1 MFDLFFWIIILAVL
15 VPMGMRMYR
24 RSMQQRSQGP
34 GLPGQYPG
42 QFPNQGPDQ
51 FGNQPGSPFGSPFQG
66 RPDNRPRDGYT
77 QQDYFSGGFGV
88 PQRGGRDELPP
99 LNPPYPGQEYPNQQY
114 PGQQHPGQ
122 PGQQY
127 PGQQYPNP
135 PYPGQPYPNQPGPG
149 GAGAPSWQ
157 QGQVPYEDS
166 AEYRANPPQPQ
177 QNPASTGSP
186 SAPPLPSAPQG
197 FRARKLAE
205 LDQQYSDGQISM
217 EEYMARRNDIMNG

>member
-1 MFDLFFWIIILAVL
+1 VFDLFFWIIILAVL

-24 RSMQQRSQGP
+24 RSVQQRNQGP

-42 QFPNQGPDQ
+42 QFPNQGEGQ
-51 FGNQPGSPFGSPFQG
+51 FGNQPGSPFGGPFQG

-77 QQDYFSGGFGV
+77 QQDYFSGGLGF
-88 PQRGGRDELPP
+88 PQRGGREERPP
-99 LNPPYPGQEYPNQQY
+99 LNQPYPDQQY
-114 PGQQHPGQ
+114 PPYAQ
-122 PGQQY
+122 PG
-127 PGQQYPNP
+127 PN
-135 PYPGQPYPNQPGPG
+135 QPYPNQPYPNQTGPG

-157 QGQVPYEDS
+157 QGPVPYEDS
-166 AEYRANPPQPQ
+166 PEYRASPPQPQ
-177 QNPASTGSP
+177 QNPAPPTGP
-186 SAPPLPSAPQG
+186 APTTPPPPSAPQG

>member
-1 MFDLFFWIIILAVL
+1 VFDFFFWIIILAVL

-24 RSMQQRSQGP
+24 RSVQRRSQGP

-42 QFPNQGPDQ
+42 QFPNQGDDQ
-51 FGNQPGSPFGSPFQG
+51 FGNQPGSPFGGPFQR

-77 QQDYFSGGFGV
+77 QQDYFSGGLGF
-88 PQRGGRDELPP
+88 PQRGGREELPP
-99 LNPPYPGQEYPNQQY
+99 LNQPYPDQQNTPY
-114 PGQQHPGQ
+114 TQ
-122 PGQQY
+122 PG
-127 PGQQYPNP
+127 PN
-135 PYPGQPYPNQPGPG
+135 QPYPNQYGPG
-149 GAGAPSWQ
+149 SAGAPWQ

-166 AEYRANPPQPQ
+166 PEYRANPPQPQ
-177 QNPASTGSP
+177 QSAAPPTGS
-186 SAPPLPSAPQG
+186 APATPPPPSAPQG

>member
-24 RSMQQRSQGP
+24 RSMQQRNQGP

-51 FGNQPGSPFGSPFQG
+51 FGNQPGSPFGGPFQS

-77 QQDYFSGGFGV
+77 QQDYFSGGLGF

-99 LNPPYPGQEYPNQQY
+99 LNQPYPGQEYPN
-114 PGQQHPGQ
+114 
-122 PGQQY
+122 
-127 PGQQYPNP
+127 P
-135 PYPGQPYPNQPGPG
+135 PYPGQKYPGQQYPNQPGPG
-149 GAGAPSWQ
+149 GVGAPSWQ

-166 AEYRANPPQPQ
+166 PEYGANPPQPQ

-186 SAPPLPSAPQG
+186 SAPPPPSAPQG